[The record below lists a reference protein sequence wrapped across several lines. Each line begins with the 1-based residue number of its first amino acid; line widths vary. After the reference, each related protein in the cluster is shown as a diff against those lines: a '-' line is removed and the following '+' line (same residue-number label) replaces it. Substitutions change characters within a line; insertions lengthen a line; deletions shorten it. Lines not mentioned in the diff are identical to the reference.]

1 MKKGFIS
8 LLLAAILLVGLF
20 AGCRK
25 NEEGRTEKPTDRP
38 TASAPQSVMRL
49 KKNYQLDDVNQVKIM
64 WEIDALP
71 EGKDPVTIE
80 DMKEYIVWE
89 R

>member
-20 AGCRK
+20 AGCGK

-49 KKNYQLDDVNQVKIM
+49 KKIISLTM
-64 WEIDALP
+64 
-71 EGKDPVTIE
+71 
-80 DMKEYIVWE
+80 
-89 R
+89 